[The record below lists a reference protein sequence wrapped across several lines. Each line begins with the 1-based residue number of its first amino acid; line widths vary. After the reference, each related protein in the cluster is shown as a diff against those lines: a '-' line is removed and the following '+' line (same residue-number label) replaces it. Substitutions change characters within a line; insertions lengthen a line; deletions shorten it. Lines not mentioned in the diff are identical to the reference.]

1 MSSRLNSYGTQ
12 KQTHNELEDLEEAYR
27 FISQWKPSSDVF
39 ALKNFPYAIS
49 ALGSCTAAY
58 INAHYR
64 KVVKLR
70 HHAFVASLIPVVVLP
85 PLVGTLMHHH
95 FIQRPL
101 LLQKF
106 QCPVCLE
113 LRAGGIQLFAGF
125 IYPMVLA
132 PLAAFQFASR
142 LYTYPLPDISQP
154 KALFKEFIKMTRPIK
169 SKLYVLAGIQLAAG
183 MLWTHWEAH
192 NLFTVMSKLS
202 HMEEVVRKHHEEQKE
217 KEDSVF

>member
-1 MSSRLNSYGTQ
+1 MASRLKSYETQ
-12 KQTHNELEDLEEAYR
+12 NQSHNELQDLEEAYR
-27 FISQWKPSSDVF
+27 FIKDWKPSSDVF
-39 ALKNFPYAIS
+39 ALKNFPYAVS
-49 ALGSCTAAY
+49 ALGSCSAAY

-64 KVVKLR
+64 KAVKLR
-70 HHAFVASLIPVVVLP
+70 HNAFVSSLIPVVVLP

-113 LRAGGIQLFAGF
+113 LRAGAIQLFAGF

-132 PLAAFQFASR
+132 PVAAFQFAAR
-142 LYTYPLPDISQP
+142 LYTYPLPPVSQP
-154 KALFKEFIKMTRPIK
+154 KALLKEFIKLTSPVK

-202 HMEEVVRKHHEEQKE
+202 HMEEVVMKHHEEQKE
-217 KEDSVF
+217 KRDSVF

>member
-1 MSSRLNSYGTQ
+1 MTSGRNVYDPKKQMSS
-12 KQTHNELEDLEEAYR
+12 ELQDLEEAHKLIR
-27 FISQWKPSSDVF
+27 QWQPASDVF
-39 ALKNFPYAIS
+39 ALKNYPYAIS

-64 KVVKLR
+64 KAVRLR
-70 HHAFVASLIPVVVLP
+70 HNAFVSSLIPVVVLP
-85 PLVGTLMHHH
+85 PLVGTLLHHH
-95 FIQRPL
+95 FVQRPL

-106 QCPVCLE
+106 QCPVCIE
-113 LRAGGIQLFAGF
+113 IRAGGIQLFAGF

-132 PLAAFQFASR
+132 PLAAFQFAAR
-142 LYTYPLPDISQP
+142 LYTYPLPEVSQP
-154 KALFKEFIKMTRPIK
+154 KALFREFIKMTSPIK
-169 SKLYVLAGIQLAAG
+169 SKLFLLAGIQLAAG

-192 NLFTVMSKLS
+192 NLFTVISKLS

>member
-1 MSSRLNSYGTQ
+1 MDSGLKAYKTQ
-12 KQTHNELEDLEEAYR
+12 TQTHSELEDLEEAYR
-27 FISQWKPSSDVF
+27 FIKEWKPSSDVF

-64 KVVKLR
+64 KALKLR
-70 HHAFVASLIPVVVLP
+70 HHAFVASFIPVVVLP

-95 FIQRPL
+95 FVQRPL

-113 LRAGGIQLFAGF
+113 LRAGSIQLFAGF

-132 PLAAFQFASR
+132 PLASFQFAAR
-142 LYTYPLPDISQP
+142 LYTYPLPEISQP
-154 KALFKEFIKMTRPIK
+154 KALLKEFIKMTRPVM

-202 HMEEVVRKHHEEQKE
+202 HMEEVVTKYHKEQKE
-217 KEDSVF
+217 KEDSDF